1 MTNHSP
7 VPVGQCFYYENM
19 GEVATVDQLLQEY
32 VLCARDVKDP
42 TLVHLVHQFLE
53 NKTGQ
58 VIVFTNKCR
67 SAEGWWVGGHD
78 FLKEFRV
85 FP

>member
-1 MTNHSP
+1 
-7 VPVGQCFYYENM
+7 M
-19 GEVATVDQLLQEY
+19 GEVATVEQLLQEY

-67 SAEGWWVGGHD
+67 SVGRRCLDLALLLCGVY
-78 FLKEFRV
+78 V
-85 FP
+85 FGELE

>member
-1 MTNHSP
+1 
-7 VPVGQCFYYENM
+7 M

-67 SAEGWWVGGHD
+67 SVTGLEGVITDGSCFVG
-78 FLKEFRV
+78 LAWR
-85 FP
+85 